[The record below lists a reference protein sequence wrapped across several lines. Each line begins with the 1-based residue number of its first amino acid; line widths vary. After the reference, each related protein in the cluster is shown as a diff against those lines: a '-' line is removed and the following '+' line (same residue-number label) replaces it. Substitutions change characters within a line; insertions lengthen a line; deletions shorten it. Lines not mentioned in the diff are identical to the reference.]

1 MAEITGNRF
10 NDYLQEQIDLKKRCS
25 IKFRSVEGGVSAI
38 QAHIIDLKEEG
49 GRQMI
54 QTDAGIFIGLD
65 QIVELNGQQP
75 QNYC

>member
-1 MAEITGNRF
+1 ESSNGSKF
-10 NDYLQEQIDLKKRCS
+10 NDYLRDQIDLKKRCT
-25 IKFRSVEGGVSAI
+25 IKFRSVEGGISTI
-38 QAHIIDLKEEG
+38 QAHILDMKEEA

-54 QTDAGIFIGLD
+54 QTDAGIFIGID

>member
-1 MAEITGNRF
+1 MAESTGNRF